1 MLPVALYVTVTYD
14 GCMTHTTRK
23 GNLAITDP
31 DDPDIQLTVVGLP
44 HSIGL
49 FTVDRDTDQRVIIA
63 LGTAQLDALQAEI
76 QRLRQAKG
84 I

>member
-1 MLPVALYVTVTYD
+1 MPVALYVTVTYD
-14 GCMTHTTRK
+14 GCMTHATRK

-31 DDPDIQLTVVGLP
+31 EDPDVQLIVANLP

-49 FTVDRDTDQRVIIA
+49 LVANRETDQRAIIA
-63 LGTAQLDALQAEI
+63 LGTAELDTLLAEI
-76 QRLRQAKG
+76 HRLRQLKG